1 MSHSKRGAALFTAA
15 LAAICG
21 FAGVARAGSPAP
33 AVPADTP
40 LYLADVVTPAAA
52 ETAFG
57 QRPLMSLLGDSGIG
71 QSLKDAR
78 INIYGHVEGSWTH
91 NFSGSG
97 KIIPGR
103 LFDLENDD
111 PTLNQ
116 ISLNVERTVIR
127 DASNFDWGFRVEML
141 YGGDARFTHANG
153 GFDNHED
160 DNRLGPDEQ
169 FDLLQAYADFNLP
182 VANGLRVR
190 AGKFTYF
197 KVIDPEASPLYSRSF
212 SFGSALPFTLTGA
225 YATYVV
231 NDDVQADFGISRGWD
246 QSLEDNNAAI
256 DVFGGVRYKLG
267 DATNVAI
274 KAILG
279 PELEGNSGA
288 YRFAIDATVSQK
300 MSDQLTLIG
309 NGIIGH
315 QFDGDP
321 ADPFSDAWWY
331 GVSGYAIYDISSSIQ
346 LNGRVEWYRD
356 EDGATVTGGP
366 SANLYSAT
374 VGVTVTPFPNDHVLN
389 GLKIR
394 PEVRYDYASKAIFG
408 TTGAHPEGTEF
419 GQFTGALEA
428 YFAF

>member
-1 MSHSKRGAALFTAA
+1 
-15 LAAICG
+15 
-21 FAGVARAGSPAP
+21 
-33 AVPADTP
+33 
-40 LYLADVVTPAAA
+40 
-52 ETAFG
+52 
-57 QRPLMSLLGDSGIG
+57 MSLLSDAGIG
-71 QSLKDAR
+71 QTLKDAR

-91 NFSGSG
+91 NFNGGG
-97 KIIPGR
+97 KIITGR

-116 ISLNVERTVIR
+116 VTLNVERTVIR
-127 DASNFDWGFRVEML
+127 DASNFDYGFRIEML

-153 GFDNHED
+153 LFDHHED

-169 FDLLQAYADFNLP
+169 FDLLQAYADLNLP

-190 AGKFTYF
+190 VGKFTYF

-231 NDDVQADFGISRGWD
+231 NDDVQVDFGISRGWD
-246 QSLEDNNAAI
+246 QALEDNNDCAI

-267 DATNVAI
+267 DATNVVV

-279 PELEGNSGA
+279 PELDDNSGA
-288 YRFAIDATVSQK
+288 YRFAIDATVSHK
-300 MSDQLTLIG
+300 ISDQLTLIG
-309 NGIIGH
+309 NGIVGH
-315 QFDGDP
+315 QFDGAP
-321 ADPFSDAWWY
+321 SDPFSEAWWY
-331 GVSGYAIYDISSSIQ
+331 GVSGYAIYDINSYLQ
-346 LNGRVEWYRD
+346 FNGRLEWYRD

-374 VGVTVTPFPNDHVLN
+374 AGVTITPFPNDHLLN

-394 PEVRYDYASKAIFG
+394 PELRYDYASKAIFG
-408 TTGAHPEGTEF
+408 PNAAGEGTDF
-419 GQFTGALEA
+419 GQLTGALEA
-428 YFAF
+428 YIAF